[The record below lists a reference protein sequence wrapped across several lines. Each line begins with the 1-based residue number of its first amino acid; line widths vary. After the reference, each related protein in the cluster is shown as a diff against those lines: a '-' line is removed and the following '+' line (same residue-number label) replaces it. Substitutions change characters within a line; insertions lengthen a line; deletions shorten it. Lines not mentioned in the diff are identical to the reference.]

1 MLFDEDTTASC
12 PCLWNI
18 YIYIYIFQFIYI
30 YIRTVVDMKDGRQKY
45 VTVKEKCINILK
57 LIQ

>member
-18 YIYIYIFQFIYI
+18 YIYIFQFIYI
-30 YIRTVVDMKDGRQKY
+30 YKDSGGHERWQTEIRDSEGKM
-45 VTVKEKCINILK
+45 
-57 LIQ
+57 